1 MNHWLLEEQE
11 EMRQQALKQVQ
22 LAQDLHK
29 PADKKLI
36 QCAADVLEMAVLD
49 LVLEDISDNK
59 NKQRELQLAAADA
72 FYLLRT
78 LPRPADAL
86 AAGKFLLR
94 AGSLAVLGAKGA
106 DAAQWLE
113 KEPWAELP
121 VDSEN
126 WYKRTWATVLDVW
139 LRLIRRGFYEDLN
152 VVLER
157 IARLRDAQ
165 FDFEKNYLAGQE
177 PAHAKVVALELIGLY
192 HLAKAAETLVRYA
205 TDDVVD
211 GKRQIRQSLDTHFR
225 QVLAVCEHVRMI
237 DLELLGRLLAASAV
251 QMTEERELTHT
262 LRSLV
267 SQTAEKVP
275 TYMPDQTEFVPGQ
288 MVVLKSN
295 PSLRGAV
302 VKVLSGQAENRVEV
316 FMGSSVQTYY
326 ASQLQAEDLPAD
338 ELQPLSCDL
347 FHAHLTALQIRHP
360 SLSTLYSLNAAR
372 VNFIPYQFRPV
383 LRFIRSDRPRLLIA
397 DGVGV
402 GKTIEAGLVLRE
414 LQARREIKSVLII
427 CPRPLV
433 TEGKWKNEMKRFGE
447 QFTHLDGPT
456 LSYCIKEMD
465 LEGEWPIQHQKAILP
480 YSLFGEV
487 LLYGPEGR
495 GRRRQGKGLLDLDP
509 PPRFDLVIVDE
520 AHHIRNPNTR
530 SHEAVRFF
538 CDYAEA
544 AVFLTA
550 TPVQL
555 GSEDLFVLLNVLR
568 PDLIQDMES
577 FEHMAAPN
585 PFINKAVDHAR
596 TQAADWT
603 AQATKALDEAAA
615 TGWGRAILSRNP
627 EFKRVRGQ
635 LAEGYVAADERI
647 QLITDMEAL
656 HTFASMINRTR
667 RRDIG
672 AFTVRK
678 PETRDVE
685 FTPSQKQLHD
695 ELLAVQADIFSRLHG
710 DKNVKFMM
718 TTIRRQAASC
728 LYGLVPFL
736 ESILNHRLDELE
748 WEEADDGEPVPPSDA
763 VSAIRSHIEG
773 VLEKARGLD
782 PRDPKFEAL
791 RTVIWEKQDLDNNK
805 VMLFSSFRHTLY
817 YLHEKLKADGVR
829 VAMVHGGTPDEER
842 VEMRRLFEKPREDS
856 DALDVLLFSE
866 IGCEGLDYQFCDCIV
881 NYDLP
886 WNPMRVEQRIGRI
899 DRNGQKSESV
909 AIVNL
914 ITPGTVD
921 ADIYERCLKRIGV
934 FEQALGS
941 SEEILGEISREI
953 KNIAENYALS
963 EAERQAQLQQL
974 ADNEIRLIQAQEE
987 LEQKQMELF
996 GIRLPEDQMKREI
1009 RDASSFWLTP
1019 GSLQRLVVLYLQQ
1032 RCKEERDFILGE
1044 KPLKTLRLAQDARN
1058 LLLGDFQ
1065 QLPRQS
1071 TYREWETWLKGD
1083 DQHLQITFEQD
1094 CATQNPEAAFVMPL
1108 HPLVKQAARFF
1119 DSDERVVVH
1128 LKVRDDDLPTGRY
1141 QFVVYQWRFYGIR
1154 EDLKLKLVASSDS
1167 VEPYLGRLLERAE
1180 DAETGEQ
1187 GEWDELETQHYRLWS
1202 EAQTEHQ
1209 QRTQELAAYRRES
1222 LATSHQA
1229 RMALLREQLEKASDE
1244 NIQRMRQSQIG
1255 RAEADYNRRIEELD
1269 RAEEKV
1275 DIVAEPVAYGILDL
1289 QREGQHAE

>member
-1 MNHWLLEEQE
+1 MSHWLLEEQE
-11 EMRQQALKQVQ
+11 EIRQQALN
-22 LAQDLHK
+22 LAQRAQNSHK
-29 PADKKLI
+29 LADEKLI
-36 QCAADVLEMAVLD
+36 RRAADVLEIAVLD
-49 LVLEDISDNK
+49 LVLEDAAHDEE
-59 NKQRELQLAAADA
+59 KQRELQRAAADA
-72 FYLLRT
+72 FCLLRA
-78 LPRPADAL
+78 LPRPAEPFD
-86 AAGKFLLR
+86 AGKFLLR
-94 AGSLAVLGAKGA
+94 AGSLAVLGDKGT
-106 DAAQWLE
+106 DAEQWLE

-126 WYKRTWATVLDVW
+126 WHKRTWATVLDVW
-139 LRLIRRGFYEDLN
+139 LRLIRKRYTDLGA
-152 VVLER
+152 VLKQ
-157 IARLRDAQ
+157 ISRLRNDQ
-165 FDFEKNYLAGQE
+165 SDFEKKYLVEQE
-177 PAHAKVVALELIGLY
+177 PAHAKAIALELIGLY
-192 HLAKAAETLVRYA
+192 HLAKAAEILVRYM

-211 GKRQIRQSLDTHFR
+211 GKHQIRQSLDTHFG
-225 QVLAVCEHVRMI
+225 QVLAVCGHARMI
-237 DLELLGRLLAASAV
+237 DMELLGRLLAASAM
-251 QMTEERELTHT
+251 QMTEEKGLTHT
-262 LRSLV
+262 HRSLA

-288 MVVLKSN
+288 MVFLKSN

-326 ASQLQAEDLPAD
+326 ASQLQAEDQAD
-338 ELQPLSCDL
+338 DALQPLSRDL

-402 GKTIEAGLVLRE
+402 GKTIEAGLILRE

-433 TEGKWKNEMKRFGE
+433 TEEKWKSEMKRFGE
-447 QFTHLDGPT
+447 DFTDLDGPT
-456 LSYCIKEMD
+456 LRYCIKEMD
-465 LEGEWPIQHQKAILP
+465 LNGEWPVQHQKTILP
-480 YSLFGEV
+480 YSLFNKE
-487 LLYGPEGR
+487 LLYGPEG
-495 GRRRQGKGLLDLDP
+495 GRRRGKGLLDLDP

-520 AHHIRNPNTR
+520 AHHIRNPNNYQ
-530 SHEAVRFF
+530 EAVRFF

-550 TPVQL
+550 TPIQL

-603 AQATKALDEAAA
+603 DRALGALDGAAA

-635 LAEGYVAADERI
+635 LAEGCVAADERI

-656 HTFASMINRTR
+656 HTLASMINRTR

-672 AFTVRK
+672 EFTVRK
-678 PETRDVE
+678 PKTRDVE

-710 DKNVKFMM
+710 DRNIKFMM

-728 LYGLVPFL
+728 LYGLIPFL
-736 ESILNHRLDELE
+736 ESILNRRLDELE

-791 RTVIWEKQDLDNNK
+791 RTVIREKQDLDNNK

-817 YLHEKLKADGVR
+817 YLYEKLNADGVR

-899 DRNGQKSESV
+899 DRNGQKSPNV

-974 ADNEIRLIQAQEE
+974 ADNEIRLIQEQEG

-1019 GSLQRLVVLYLQQ
+1019 GSLQRLVALYLQQ
-1032 RCKEERDFILGE
+1032 RCGEERDFILGE

-1058 LLLGDFQ
+1058 RLLRDFQ
-1065 QLPRQS
+1065 KLPRQS

-1083 DQHLQITFEQD
+1083 DQYLQITFEQD

-1119 DSDERVVVH
+1119 DSDERAVVH
-1128 LKVRDDDLPTGRY
+1128 LKVRDDDVPTGRY

-1154 EDLKLKLVASSDS
+1154 EDLKLKLVASSDA
-1167 VEPYLGRLLERAE
+1167 VEPHLGRLLKRAE

-1187 GEWDELETQHYRLWS
+1187 GEWDELETQHHRLWS
-1202 EAQTEHQ
+1202 EARTEHQ

-1222 LATSHQA
+1222 LATSHRAQ
-1229 RMALLREQLEKASDE
+1229 MALLREQLEKASDE

-1255 RAEADYNRRIEELD
+1255 RAEADYNRRVEELD
-1269 RAEEKV
+1269 KAEEKI
-1275 DIVAEPVAYGILDL
+1275 DIVAEPVAYGIIEL
-1289 QREGQHAE
+1289 QGEG